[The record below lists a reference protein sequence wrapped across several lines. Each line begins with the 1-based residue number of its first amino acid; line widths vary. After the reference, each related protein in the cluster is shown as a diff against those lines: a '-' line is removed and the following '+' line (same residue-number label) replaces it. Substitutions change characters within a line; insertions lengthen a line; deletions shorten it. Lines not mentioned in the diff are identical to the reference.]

1 MDKLSYKSIVTPV
14 EFEIPKI
21 KWSRFIGNI
30 FHVENKQDAE
40 QKILEISKKYHDA
53 THNCYAYTY
62 WTNLNFDLFGNIEI
76 TSDYFKAS
84 DDWEPANT
92 AGKPILAQIQWQKL
106 YNIWIVVTRYFWW
119 TLLWVWWLIQA
130 YSECTKQTISNSQIV
145 EVELTKTK
153 KIRFNYDLIS
163 TVMNLLS
170 KYWAK
175 IINEQHWDQA
185 QLTFE
190 INQWYIDQFSK
201 EIFDQSKWL
210 INVESA

>member
-1 MDKLSYKSIVTPV
+1 MQKLFYKSIVTPV

-76 TSDYFKAS
+76 TPDYFKAS
-84 DDWEPANT
+84 DDGEPTNT

-106 YNIWIVVTRYFWW
+106 YNIGIVVTRYFWW

-130 YSECTKQTISNSQIV
+130 YSECAKQTISHSQIV

-210 INVESA
+210 INEESA